1 MAWLAAPDKTPGN
14 SHPTL
19 NCIEARRLAED
30 LPNHSWPEHMG
41 EKSWVNPEEFATAWL
56 VALALLAEAKPE
68 GERHLITPTTRGH
81 DKNCVRS
88 CTTS

>member
-1 MAWLAAPDKTPGN
+1 
-14 SHPTL
+14 
-19 NCIEARRLAED
+19 
-30 LPNHSWPEHMG
+30 MG

-81 DKNCVRS
+81 DKNCA
-88 CTTS
+88 